1 MNNAHIWVSA
11 GGWFRTGTVFLR
23 RGCAV
28 LGLVIGLR
36 LFPGG
41 AGVLQADAAMPDSY
55 KQLLPP
61 PLRLAG
67 LWPDLSLSP
76 GKPATAPPDCQPV
89 YHLRTWRRFRR
100 EFGAAAAAVIFQS
113 PADRIALARKMLN
126 RARATHD
133 RGYRRLLCIRAFA
146 LAFRWWNGAA
156 PAQRALTLYLQNSNL
171 KDPAQVA
178 PIWTM
183 CNDAA
188 YLRTMPPADRDR
200 YDKLAEAANTQLVLE
215 LLSAGQLA
223 AARRVVRL
231 LVIHETLGVRAD
243 PPLLSAMGTARIL
256 VHQTRE
262 MIDFLAARWR
272 RRRTDPAAAMDI
284 YLYARYVQPLP
295 ALRARIL
302 RRWPA
307 GPITVL
313 DRTLRTSRTVRD
325 ADYQAGR
332 QLARAAQPLPWG
344 ILRDRI
350 LFAALRHYRAF
361 LVAPATRHDRIRRTL
376 ARIAAGQLLE
386 EGARPNPDIT
396 PLAAFLP
403 APTTGPAGPSKTYA
417 PQ

>member
-11 GGWFRTGTVFLR
+11 GGWFRTRTVFFR
-23 RGCAV
+23 HGRAV
-28 LGLVIGLR
+28 LWLVVGLR

-41 AGVLQADAAMPDSY
+41 SGVLQAAAALPDSY

-76 GKPATAPPDCQPV
+76 GKPAVAPPGCQPV
-89 YHLRTWRRFRR
+89 YHLRAWDRFRR
-100 EFGAAAAAVIFQS
+100 EFAAASAAVILQG
-113 PADRIALARKMLN
+113 PAGRIALARKMLN
-126 RARATHD
+126 RAQATHD

-146 LAFRWWNGAA
+146 LAFRWWSGA
-156 PAQRALTLYLQNSNL
+156 PLAQRALTLYLQNSNL

-200 YDKLAEAANTQLVLE
+200 YDKLAEAANTQLVME

-223 AARRVVRL
+223 AAQRVVRL

-243 PPLLSAMGTARIL
+243 PSLLSAMGTARIL
-256 VHQTRE
+256 VRQTRE

-272 RRRTDPAAAMDI
+272 RRWTDPAAAMDI
-284 YLYARYVQPLP
+284 YLYARFIEPRP
-295 ALRARIL
+295 ELRTRIL

-307 GPITVL
+307 GPIAAL
-313 DRTLRTSRTVRD
+313 DRTLKTSRTAVD

-332 QLARAAQPLPWG
+332 LLARAARPLPWG

-361 LVAPATRHDRIRRTL
+361 LVSPVTRHDRIRRTL
-376 ARIAAGQLLE
+376 ARIAVGQLLE
-386 EGARPNPDIT
+386 QGAKPNPDIT

-403 APTTGPAGPSKTYA
+403 APATGPAGPSKTLT
-417 PQ
+417 PP